1 MKAKRFEREKRY
13 QVMMAICR
21 NMLRQGVLSEA
32 DFDEAEIKKRYQR
45 FSSFDWNY
53 GKSVPCTFE

>member
-1 MKAKRFEREKRY
+1 MKAERFEWEKRY

-32 DFDEAEIKKRYQR
+32 DFAAADQFLREKYQPV
-45 FSSFDWNY
+45 FID
-53 GKSVPCTFE
+53 C

>member
-1 MKAKRFEREKRY
+1 MRAERFEREKRY

-32 DFDEAEIKKRYQR
+32 DFAAADQFLQEKYRPVFI
-45 FSSFDWNY
+45 D
-53 GKSVPCTFE
+53 C

>member
-1 MKAKRFEREKRY
+1 MKAERFEREKRY

-32 DFDEAEIKKRYQR
+32 DFAAADNFCGKSTSL
-45 FSSFDWNY
+45 FSSTADPN
-53 GKSVPCTFE
+53 